1 MKIAHVV
8 DSMEVGGAEM
18 LVSQMCRLQRE
29 QGHDPCVYA
38 VATLGPLGE
47 RMRAEGFAVQANVGR
62 HLSDAARNFFRI
74 FKESHP
80 DVVHLH
86 NPTPTVYAAMAA
98 RMAGV
103 PSIVSTRHSLVAPP
117 RRLIVELKYAFAAT
131 CCDWIVGICD
141 ATTNNLKNI
150 HSVRARK
157 IVRVYNGTTPLQ
169 RVARELWPPKN
180 GFTLVY
186 VGRLEPV
193 KNHALLLN
201 AFRAALQSMPGLRL
215 WMVGD
220 GSERKALENLAA
232 ELGINT
238 QVTFWGQQLD
248 VAPFFSA
255 ADAFIMS
262 SKSEGLPM
270 SLLQAFSMGLPA
282 IVTDVGGMA
291 EVVRLAQA
299 GFTVSATDPAE
310 MAAAIL
316 RLASSDAE
324 RKQFSIERGDRVP
337 LALYSGNN
345 GRCLHGSLSQHSAS
359 PARGKQRSVAIPQ
372 NSAFMA
378 YAPKPAVPFARIL
391 FIGFR

>member
-8 DSMEVGGAEM
+8 DSMEVGGAET

-47 RMRAEGFAVQANVGR
+47 QMRKEGFFVQPNVGR
-62 HLSDAARNFFRI
+62 HLPDATRNFLRI
-74 FKESHP
+74 FKEVHP

-86 NPTPTVYAAMAA
+86 NPTPTIYAAIAA

-103 PSIVSTRHSLVAPP
+103 PSIISTRHSLVAPP
-117 RRLIVELKYAFAAT
+117 HKAVAELKYRIAARF
-131 CCDWIVGICD
+131 CDWVVGICD
-141 ATTNNLKNI
+141 ATVSNLKAI
-150 HSVRARK
+150 HSAPARK
-157 IVRVYNGTTPLQ
+157 IVHVYNGTAPLKRAAQ
-169 RVARELWPPKN
+169 EDWPRKS

-193 KNHALLLN
+193 KNHVLLLN
-201 AFRAALQSMPGLRL
+201 AFRSALSSMPLLRL

-220 GSERKALENLAA
+220 GSERAAMECLAA
-232 ELGINT
+232 ELGIDA

-248 VAPFFSA
+248 VTPFFSA

-262 SKSEGLPM
+262 SRSEGLPV
-270 SLLQAFSMGLPA
+270 SLLQAFSLGLPV

-291 EVVRLAQA
+291 EVVKLSQS

-310 MAAAIL
+310 MSEAMLQMARSEAMQAEFSANAKAAFQSRFTLQTMA
-316 RLASSDAE
+316 DAYME
-324 RKQFSIERGDRVP
+324 
-337 LALYSGNN
+337 LY
-345 GRCLHGSLSQHSAS
+345 RDI
-359 PARGKQRSVAIPQ
+359 PRARRAAG
-372 NSAFMA
+372 
-378 YAPKPAVPFARIL
+378 
-391 FIGFR
+391 G

>member
-1 MKIAHVV
+1 MRIAHVA
-8 DSMEVGGAEM
+8 DSMEVGGAET

-29 QGHDPCVYA
+29 QGHDPSVYA

-47 RMRAEGFAVQANVGR
+47 QLRKEGFAVQANVGR
-62 HLSDAARNFFRI
+62 HLPEATRNFFRI

-86 NPTPTVYAAMAA
+86 NSTPTVYAAMPA
-98 RMAGV
+98 RMTGV
-103 PSIVSTRHSLVAPP
+103 PSVISTRHGLVDPP
-117 RRLIVELKYAFAAT
+117 RRLVEDLKYAVAAT

-141 ATTNNLKNI
+141 ATVNNLKDI
-150 HSVRARK
+150 HSIPARK
-157 IVRVYNGTTPLQ
+157 IVRVYNGAVPIQ
-169 RVARELWPPKN
+169 RVAKEQWPPKS

-186 VGRLEPV
+186 VGRLAAV
-193 KNHALLLN
+193 KNHALLFN
-201 AFRAALQSMPGLRL
+201 AFCAALRSMPGLRL

-220 GSERKALENLAA
+220 GGERMTLENLAT
-232 ELGINT
+232 ELGISA

-270 SLLQAFSMGLPA
+270 SLLQAFSLELPA

-299 GFTVSATDPAE
+299 GFTVSATDPAD

-316 RLASSDAE
+316 RLAARDAE
-324 RKQFSIERGDRVP
+324 YEHFSMNAEATFHTRFTLQTMVD
-337 LALYSGNN
+337 AYMDLYWNTPRIRCVAN
-345 GRCLHGSLSQHSAS
+345 G
-359 PARGKQRSVAIPQ
+359 
-372 NSAFMA
+372 
-378 YAPKPAVPFARIL
+378 
-391 FIGFR
+391 

>member
-8 DSMEVGGAEM
+8 DSMEIGGAET
-18 LVSQMCRLQRE
+18 LVLQMCHLQRE
-29 QGHDPCVYA
+29 QGHEPRVYA
-38 VATLGPLGE
+38 IAALGPLGE
-47 RMRAEGFAVQANVGR
+47 RMQEEGFAVQANVAR
-62 HLSDAARNFFRI
+62 HLPDAWRNFFHI

-86 NPTPTVYAAMAA
+86 NPTPSVYAAPAA

-117 RRLIVELKYAFAAT
+117 RRLVAEVKYAVAAT

-141 ATTNNLKNI
+141 RTVSNLKSM
-150 HSVRARK
+150 HSVNARK
-157 IVRVYNGTTPLQ
+157 IVRIYNGAASL
-169 RVARELWPPKN
+169 ARARPQEWPPKS

-186 VGRLEPV
+186 VGRLAPV
-193 KNHALLLN
+193 KNHPLLLN
-201 AFRAALQSMPGLRL
+201 AFRAAFSSMPGLRL

-220 GSERKALENLAA
+220 GSERKMLENLAA
-232 ELGINT
+232 ELGIAA

-262 SKSEGLPM
+262 SQSEGLPM
-270 SLLQAFSMGLPA
+270 SLLQAFSLGLPA
-282 IVTDVGGMA
+282 IVTDVGGMS

-299 GFTVSATDPAE
+299 GVTVSATDAAE

-316 RLASSDAE
+316 QLAGSDADRE
-324 RKQFSIERGDRVP
+324 QLSIHADQAFRSRFTLQAMADAYMDLYKNTPRARC
-337 LALYSGNN
+337 AL
-345 GRCLHGSLSQHSAS
+345 
-359 PARGKQRSVAIPQ
+359 KV
-372 NSAFMA
+372 
-378 YAPKPAVPFARIL
+378 
-391 FIGFR
+391 